1 MPLSGFPL
9 FAIKMLNFP
18 CNHFLLQLLWQKIFF
33 VFVAFYLNKKETV
46 VKISKKGSPMGKVFR
61 PSNREAGIISKIES
75 AKEHARRKALNRVK
89 DNIDVLCN
97 AIASKLIENNL
108 VETTNQ
114 NAIEEQIKL
123 CLEKLSHADD
133 FDIDYQIAPYRQ
145 LVPQPHIISIY
156 VTSFVLEQLINNK
169 YVVDIFGSDEEI
181 YLTINKQVQK
191 NLLE

>member
-1 MPLSGFPL
+1 
-9 FAIKMLNFP
+9 
-18 CNHFLLQLLWQKIFF
+18 
-33 VFVAFYLNKKETV
+33 
-46 VKISKKGSPMGKVFR
+46 MGKVFR

-75 AKEHARRKALNRVK
+75 AKEHARRKALKRVK

-133 FDIDYQIAPYRQ
+133 FDIDYQIAPYRK
-145 LVPQPHIISIY
+145 LVPQPHIVSIY

-181 YLTINKQVQK
+181 YLTIDKQVQK
-191 NLLE
+191 TLLE